1 MQFQAN
7 YQGGVM
13 TKRIQSRVLLSL
25 IGVMVL
31 RMVLPLTAGET
42 KEIYTGSAVSVG
54 GTVSGQLASTT
65 FNLTI
70 EGYTSDEEAQRYL
83 TTLAEEK
90 QDGLLKAISK
100 QKLGFFSLSGQVGRT
115 INVVRVHNLEEG
127 KRKIVVVFER
137 WLKMAEVRNGYRSR
151 DYPFGVIEIVMDPD
165 GKGEGTY
172 VGAAKIRWVTD
183 DKTGK
188 KTVEIENFATYPT
201 RLMGVMKRSK

>member
-1 MQFQAN
+1 
-7 YQGGVM
+7 M
-13 TKRIQSRVLLSL
+13 TTGIQSRVLLSL
-25 IGVMVL
+25 IGMMVL
-31 RMVLPLTAGET
+31 RMELPLSAGET
-42 KEIYTGSAVSVG
+42 KEIYTGAAVSVG

-90 QDGLLKAISK
+90 QEGLLKAISK

-115 INVVRVHNLEEG
+115 INVVRVNNLEEG

-188 KTVEIENFATYPT
+188 KSVEIENFATYPT
-201 RLMGVMKRSK
+201 RLMGVTKRSK

>member
-1 MQFQAN
+1 
-7 YQGGVM
+7 M
-13 TKRIQSRVLLSL
+13 TRRIQLWVSQSVTCMMIL
-25 IGVMVL
+25 GMA
-31 RMVLPLTAGET
+31 LPLTAAET
-42 KEIYTGSAVSVG
+42 KEIFTGTAVSVG

-127 KRKIVVVFER
+127 KRRIVVVFER

-172 VGAAKIRWVTD
+172 IGAAKIRWVTD
-183 DKTGK
+183 ERTGK

>member
-1 MQFQAN
+1 
-7 YQGGVM
+7 M
-13 TKRIQSRVLLSL
+13 TKGIQSRVLLSL
-25 IGVMVL
+25 IGMMVL
-31 RMVLPLTAGET
+31 RMELPLWAGET
-42 KEIYTGSAVSVG
+42 KEIYTGAAVSVG

-90 QDGLLKAISK
+90 QEGLLKAISK

-115 INVVRVHNLEEG
+115 INVVRVNNLEEG

-188 KTVEIENFATYPT
+188 KSVEIENFATYPT
-201 RLMGVMKRSK
+201 RLMGVTKRSK

>member
-1 MQFQAN
+1 
-7 YQGGVM
+7 M
-13 TKRIQSRVLLSL
+13 TKRIQSWVLLSVTWMMIL
-25 IGVMVL
+25 GMA
-31 RMVLPLTAGET
+31 LPLTAGET
-42 KEIYTGSAVSVG
+42 KEIYTGTAVSVG

-70 EGYTSDEEAQRYL
+70 EGYTSDEEAQRFL

-90 QDGLLKAISK
+90 QDGLMKVISK

-127 KRKIVVVFER
+127 KRKVVVVFER

-151 DYPFGVIEIVMDPD
+151 DYPFGVIEIVIDPD

-172 VGAAKIRWVTD
+172 IGAAKIRWVTD

-188 KTVEIENFATYPT
+188 KSVEIENFATYPT

>member
-1 MQFQAN
+1 MMILGMA
-7 YQGGVM
+7 
-13 TKRIQSRVLLSL
+13 
-25 IGVMVL
+25 
-31 RMVLPLTAGET
+31 LPLMAGET
-42 KEIYTGSAVSVG
+42 KEIYTGTAVSVG

-70 EGYTSDEEAQRYL
+70 EGYTSDEEAQRFL

-90 QDGLLKAISK
+90 QDGLMKAISK

-127 KRKIVVVFER
+127 KRKVVVVFER

-172 VGAAKIRWVTD
+172 IGAAKIRWVTD

-188 KTVEIENFATYPT
+188 KSVEIENFATYPT

>member
-1 MQFQAN
+1 MN
-7 YQGGVM
+7 
-13 TKRIQSRVLLSL
+13 KRIQLRVLLSL

-31 RMVLPLTAGET
+31 RMGLPLKAGET

-172 VGAAKIRWVTD
+172 IGAARIRWVTD

-201 RLMGVMKRSK
+201 RLMGVTKRNK